1 MYTLSILDQSPM
13 LKGDTAEQALQRTI
27 KLARF
32 ADEKGFKR
40 FWVSEHHQ
48 TKELAGSSPE
58 ILVAHLLAKT
68 NKIRIGSGGVMLTHY
83 SPYKVAENFHVLSSL
98 APGRV
103 DLGVGKAPGGLPTAT
118 KALQYNGLSD
128 PNDFYT
134 RLKELQLY
142 IKGDNSLAAEP
153 APQIPPEIVLLGG
166 SAGSAEYAAQL
177 GITYTFAQFI
187 NSNEEQLAE
196 AIRVYK
202 DRNPTGTFAVGIAV
216 VAADSREE
224 AKNLLKN
231 TDLFRVHIED
241 GGKFTLTS
249 FESAERF
256 GLETGKKFTI
266 ETVSSPAIAGTAS
279 DIFEKFDTL
288 HKSGIDEFI
297 IHTPILEEEARFRS
311 IELVSQHNA
320 VSL

>member
-1 MYTLSILDQSPM
+1 MYTLSILDQSPI
-13 LKGDTAEQALQRTI
+13 LQGDTAEQALQRTV
-27 KLARF
+27 KLAQF

-48 TKELAGSSPE
+48 TKELAGSAPE
-58 ILVAHLLAKT
+58 VLAAHLLAKT

-83 SPYKVAENFHVLSSL
+83 SPYKVAENFHVLASL

-103 DLGVGKAPGGLPTAT
+103 DLGVGKAPGGLPIAT

-128 PNDFYT
+128 PHDFYT
-134 RLKELQLY
+134 RLKELQFY
-142 IKGDNSLAAEP
+142 IKGDHSLAAEP
-153 APQIPPEIVLLGG
+153 APQIKPEMILLGG
-166 SAGSAEYAAQL
+166 SAGSAEYAAEL
-177 GITYTFAQFI
+177 GITYAFAQFI
-187 NSNEEQLAE
+187 NSNEEHLAE

-216 VAADSREE
+216 VAADTREQ

-231 TDLFRVHIED
+231 TNLFRVHIED

-256 GLETGKKFTI
+256 GQETGKEFTV
-266 ETVSSPAIAGTAS
+266 ETISSPVIAGTAS
-279 DIFEKFDTL
+279 EIFEKLDTL
-288 HKSGIDEFI
+288 HESGVDEFI
-297 IHTPILEEEARFRS
+297 IHTPILDEEARFRS
-311 IELVSQHNA
+311 IELVSQRNA
-320 VSL
+320 VPL